1 MEGIIIKFSQ
11 HTGNGKIRLK
21 DGNELNF
28 VQDEWN
34 LSLRPI
40 AGMKVDFKRGNIT
53 SLKDKIIQTR
63 EVKTIQ
69 KDIKQDLYCKKL
81 NKYIDEKISQGYTVL
96 EKNKDSFTLRKKYI
110 NEKLTSRAK
119 RYFFYSSPLFF
130 SFLAFTDFSMI
141 SREDMILYTE
151 VAALSL
157 LGVIC
162 TLAYEAY
169 FTKRINVDIM
179 GKCNNKSYEI
189 DDSQE
194 KNKLGV

>member
-1 MEGIIIKFSQ
+1 MEGIVIKFSQ

-34 LSLRPI
+34 LDLRPI

-53 SLKDKIIQTR
+53 SLEDKRVQNN
-63 EVKTIQ
+63 KSIQ

-81 NKYIDEKISQGYTVL
+81 NKYIEEKISQGYSVL
-96 EKNKDSFTLRKKYI
+96 EKNADSFTLRKKYI

-130 SFLAFTDFSMI
+130 SFLAFIDFSMI

-151 VAALSL
+151 IAALSL
-157 LGVIC
+157 FGVIS

-179 GKCNNKSYEI
+179 GKCDSKSYII

-194 KNKLGV
+194 KSKLGLS